1 MSSNYDLPDAESL
14 ARLASAPAPH
24 LDGRQTLDSYREAL
38 RSARDSLASRFRDG
52 VPASELVHQSA
63 AFLDALLSKAWSA
76 HDLPVDKGLALVAV
90 GGYGRGE
97 LHPGSDVDLLIL
109 VDKGSD
115 HAAAIQAFITFLWD
129 IGLEVGQSVRSIK
142 DCVRE
147 SKKDITVATNL
158 MEARLIAGD
167 AALFERMRQATGA
180 GKLWPSRKFFEAKW
194 TEQRTR
200 HHKFHDTAY
209 NLEPNV
215 KEGPGGLRDI
225 QMIGWVAKRHFGA
238 DTLHELVTHEFL
250 TESEYES
257 LTAGQ
262 SFLWQ
267 VRFALHLL
275 AQRREDRLLFDY
287 QRTLAEQFGYSDDDA
302 NLAVEK
308 FMKRYY
314 RTIMD
319 LSRLNE
325 MLLELF
331 QEAILHAD
339 APRTVKPINR
349 RFQAVNGFVEV
360 TNDNVFKRYPFA
372 LLEVFLIVQQHDELK
387 GVRASTI
394 RLIRAHRQLID
405 EKFRADLRARSLFME
420 ILKQPNRITRE
431 LRRMHRYGVLEEY
444 LPVFGAIVGQ
454 MQYDLFHTYT
464 VDEHS
469 LFVLQNIRAFAS
481 PQRPEGMPR
490 CPEIFARLPK
500 PHLLYIAGLFHDIAK
515 GRGGDHSELG
525 MQLAMD
531 FCLDHGLGQYDA
543 RLVAWLV
550 RHHLTMSLTAQR
562 RDITD
567 PDVIKDFAQT
577 VGDQNHLDYLLLLT
591 VADVRGT
598 NPALWNDWKAT
609 LLGDLYDATSRALR
623 RGLENPIDR
632 ADLIAETQQEA
643 RRLLEDSNGI
653 SNLAADLWSS
663 LGDDYFLRSTADEV
677 AWHTRAIVEA
687 MVEADTDA
695 LPVALVRQ
703 GRGGTEVFVYAAD
716 QEFLF
721 AASTSVLGRLGLNIV
736 DSRIIT
742 ADNGMTLNSYV
753 VFELDGTPVSGAA
766 REREIRQALHA
777 ALADPGSVRRDNRRL
792 AKRQLRHFETPT
804 QVSFSDDSGSSRTIM
819 EVIAGDRPGLLSVIG
834 WTLAD
839 CEVRL
844 QNAKIATFGERA
856 EDVFFLTDSGNRPLA
871 PESFDAIRE
880 RVSAALDGLS
890 GPQPPVTGGKKATSS
905 PSSTG

>member
-1 MSSNYDLPDAESL
+1 VATQLPDAPP
-14 ARLASAPAPH
+14 LAS
-24 LDGRQTLDSYREAL
+24 LDALAVPGFEPRRTVEAYRAAL
-38 RSARDSLASRFRDG
+38 ESARAGLAERFRDG
-52 VPASELVHQSA
+52 VAASELVRQSA
-63 AFLDALLSKAWSA
+63 AFLDALLAKAWTA
-76 HDLPVDKGLALVAV
+76 HELPTEKGLALIAV

-97 LHPGSDVDLLIL
+97 LHPGSDIDLLIL
-109 VDKGSD
+109 VEKPRKSR
-115 HAAAIQAFITFLWD
+115 AQIQAFVTFLWD
-129 IGLEVGQSVRSIK
+129 IGLEVGQSVRSVK

-147 SKKDITVATNL
+147 SKNDITVATNL
-158 MEARLIAGD
+158 MEARRIVGD
-167 AALFERMRQATGA
+167 ARLFERMREATSA
-180 GKLWPSRKFFEAKW
+180 DKLWPSRKFFEAKW
-194 TEQRTR
+194 AEQRAR

-225 QMIGWVAKRHFGA
+225 QMVGWVAKRHFGA
-238 DTLHELVTHEFL
+238 DTLHQLVTHEFL
-250 TESEYES
+250 TEAEYAS
-257 LTAGQ
+257 LSDGQ
-262 SFLWQ
+262 EFLWQ
-267 VRFALHLL
+267 VRFALHVITG
-275 AQRREDRLLFDY
+275 RHEDRLLFDY

-314 RTIMD
+314 RTIME

-339 APRTVKPINR
+339 ARRSVTPINR
-349 RFQAVNGFVEV
+349 RFQAVNGFIEV
-360 TNDNVFKRYPFA
+360 TDENVFKRYPFA

-394 RLIRAHRQLID
+394 RLIRNHRHLID
-405 EKFRADLRARSLFME
+405 DGFRADIRARSLFME

-444 LPVFGAIVGQ
+444 LPEFGAIVGQ

-469 LFVLQNIRAFAS
+469 LFVVQNIRAFAS
-481 PQRPEGMPR
+481 PERRQAMAR
-490 CPEIFARLPK
+490 CPELFARLPK

-525 MQLAMD
+525 MTLAMD
-531 FCLDHGLGQYDA
+531 FCTDHGLGQYDT

-567 PDVIKDFAQT
+567 PDVIKDFAET
-577 VGDQNHLDYLLLLT
+577 IGDQNHLDYLLLLT

-609 LLGDLYDATSRALR
+609 LLGDLYESTTLALR

-632 ADLIAETQQEA
+632 AELIAETQQEA
-643 RRLLEDSNGI
+643 RRLLDDANG
-653 SNLAADLWSS
+653 SSDRVAELWAS
-663 LGDDYFLRSTADEV
+663 LGDDYFLRSTADEI
-677 AWHTRAIVEA
+677 AWHTRAIV
-687 MVEADTDA
+687 DA
-695 LPVALVRQ
+695 TRDAGAETLPLTLVRQ

-742 ADNGMTLNSYV
+742 ADNGMTLDTYV
-753 VFELDGTPVSGAA
+753 VFELDGKPVSGAA
-766 REREIRQALHA
+766 REREIREALRKE
-777 ALADPGSVRRDNRRL
+777 LADPGAARRENRRL
-792 AKRQLRHFETPT
+792 AKRQLRHFQTPT
-804 QVSFSDDSGSSRTIM
+804 QVRFSDDPRNGRTVM
-819 EVIAGDRPGLLSVIG
+819 EVITGDRPGLLSVIG
-834 WTLAD
+834 WALAD
-839 CEVRL
+839 CRVRL

-856 EDVFFLTDSGNRPLA
+856 EDVFFVTDSVNRPLA
-871 PESFDAIRE
+871 PESFDRVREQVAAAIDM
-880 RVSAALDGLS
+880 AN
-890 GPQPPVTGGKKATSS
+890 GG
-905 PSSTG
+905 

>member
-1 MSSNYDLPDAESL
+1 VNSGLDLSDTEPLTNLES
-14 ARLASAPAPH
+14 AVAPG
-24 LDGRQTLDSYREAL
+24 LDERQAVEAYREAL
-38 RSARDSLASRFRDG
+38 ASARRSLAGRFRNH
-52 VPASELVHQSA
+52 VAASDLVRQSA
-63 AFLDALLSKAWSA
+63 AFIDALLAKAWSA
-76 HDLPVDKGLALVAV
+76 HDLPVDEGLALVAV

-109 VDKGSD
+109 VEQGRDLRSR
-115 HAAAIQAFITFLWD
+115 IQAFITFLWD
-129 IGLEVGQSVRSIK
+129 IGLEVGQSVRSVK
-142 DCVRE
+142 ECVRE

-158 MEARLIAGD
+158 MEARLIVGSAG
-167 AALFERMRQATGA
+167 LFERMRKATSA
-180 GKLWPSRKFFEAKW
+180 DKLWPSRKFFEAKW

-200 HHKFHDTAY
+200 HYKFHDTAY

-250 TESEYES
+250 TESEYQS
-257 LTAGQ
+257 LTEGQ
-262 SFLWQ
+262 GFLWQ
-267 VRFALHLL
+267 VRFALHILTG
-275 AQRREDRLLFDY
+275 RREDRLLFDY
-287 QRTLAEQFGYSDDDA
+287 QRTLAAEFGYSDDDA

-339 APRTVKPINR
+339 APRSITPINR
-349 RFQAVNGFVEV
+349 RFQAVNGFIEV
-360 TNDNVFKRYPFA
+360 TDDNVFKRYPFA
-372 LLEVFLIVQQHDELK
+372 LLEVFLIVQQHDNLK

-394 RLIRAHRQLID
+394 RLIRDHRHLID
-405 EKFRADLRARSLFME
+405 EKFRADIRARSLFME

-444 LPVFGAIVGQ
+444 LPVFGAVVGQ

-469 LFVLQNIRAFAS
+469 LFVVQNIRAFAS
-481 PQRPEGMPR
+481 PERPQAMPR
-490 CPEIFARLPK
+490 CAEIFAHLPK

-515 GRGGDHSELG
+515 GRGSDHSELG
-525 MQLAMD
+525 MTLAMD
-531 FCLDHGLGQYDA
+531 FCIDHGLGQYDA

-550 RHHLTMSLTAQR
+550 RHHLSMSLTTQR

-567 PDVIKDFAQT
+567 PEVIKDFART

-609 LLGDLYDATSRALR
+609 LLGDLYESTTIALR

-632 ADLIAETQQEA
+632 AELIAATQQEA

-653 SNLAADLWSS
+653 SDLAAGLWAS
-663 LGDDYFLRSTADEV
+663 LGDDYCLRSTADEI
-677 AWHTRAIVEA
+677 AWHTR
-687 MVEADTDA
+687 
-695 LPVALVRQ
+695 
-703 GRGGTEVFVYAAD
+703 
-716 QEFLF
+716 
-721 AASTSVLGRLGLNIV
+721 
-736 DSRIIT
+736 
-742 ADNGMTLNSYV
+742 SY
-753 VFELDGTPVSGAA
+753 TPRTRSSCSPPRRRCSGAWA
-766 REREIRQALHA
+766 SISSIRA
-777 ALADPGSVRRDNRRL
+777 
-792 AKRQLRHFETPT
+792 
-804 QVSFSDDSGSSRTIM
+804 
-819 EVIAGDRPGLLSVIG
+819 
-834 WTLAD
+834 
-839 CEVRL
+839 
-844 QNAKIATFGERA
+844 
-856 EDVFFLTDSGNRPLA
+856 
-871 PESFDAIRE
+871 
-880 RVSAALDGLS
+880 
-890 GPQPPVTGGKKATSS
+890 SS
-905 PSSTG
+905 PPTTA

>member
-1 MSSNYDLPDAESL
+1 MSTETELLDAGP
-14 ARLASAPAPH
+14 LASLESASG
-24 LDGRQTLDSYREAL
+24 LDRQQALDAYREAL
-38 RSARDSLASRFRDG
+38 VGSRRTVTAHFRDG
-52 VPASELVHQSA
+52 VPASELVRRSA
-63 AFLDALLSKAWSA
+63 EIVDTLLAKAWCA
-76 HDLPVDKGLALVAV
+76 HELPVEEGIALIAV

-97 LHPGSDVDLLIL
+97 LHPCSDVDLLIL
-109 VDKGSD
+109 VGKRRDLGPR
-115 HAAAIQAFITFLWD
+115 IQAFITFLWD
-129 IGLEVGQSVRSIK
+129 IGLEIGQSVRSVK
-142 DCVRE
+142 ECVRE
-147 SKKDITVATNL
+147 SKRDITVATNL
-158 MEARLIAGD
+158 MEARLIVGD
-167 AALFERMRQATGA
+167 ASLFERMRRATSA
-180 GKLWPSRKFFEAKW
+180 DKLWSSREFFEAKLA
-194 TEQRTR
+194 EQRAR

-225 QMIGWVAKRHFGA
+225 QMVGWVAKRHFGA
-238 DTLHELVTHEFL
+238 ETLHELVTHGFL
-250 TESEYES
+250 TESEHAS
-257 LTAGQ
+257 LTHGQ

-267 VRFALHLL
+267 VRFALHILTG
-275 AQRREDRLLFDY
+275 RREDRLLFDY
-287 QRTLAEQFGYSDDDA
+287 QRTLAEEFGYSDDDA

-314 RTIMD
+314 RTIME

-339 APRTVKPINR
+339 APRSVTPINR

-360 TNDNVFKRYPFA
+360 TDENVFKRYPFA
-372 LLEVFLIVQQHDELK
+372 LLEIFLVIQQHDELK

-394 RLIRAHRQLID
+394 RLIRNHRDLIND
-405 EKFRADLRARSLFME
+405 TFRADLRARSLFIE

-444 LPVFGAIVGQ
+444 LPVFGAVVGQ

-469 LFVLQNIRAFAS
+469 LFVVQNIRAFAS
-481 PQRPEGMPR
+481 PERPQAMPR
-490 CPEIFARLPK
+490 CAEIFARLPK

-525 MQLAMD
+525 MTLAMQ

-550 RHHLTMSLTAQR
+550 RHHLSMSLTAQR

-567 PDVIKDFAQT
+567 PDVIKDFAET

-609 LLGDLYDATSRALR
+609 LLGDLYESTSQALR

-632 ADLIAETQQEA
+632 AELVAETQQEA
-643 RRLLEDSNGI
+643 QRLLEASNGI
-653 SNLAADLWSS
+653 GDRALELWAN
-663 LGDDYFLRSTADEV
+663 LGDDYFLRYTADEI
-677 AWHTRAIVEA
+677 AWHTRAIVA
-687 MVEADTDA
+687 ARPDQ
-695 LPVALVRQ
+695 LPLVLLRQ
-703 GRGGTEVFVYAAD
+703 GRAGTEVFVYAAD

-736 DSRIIT
+736 DARIFT
-742 ADNGMTLNSYV
+742 ADNGMTLDSYV
-753 VFELDGTPVSGAA
+753 VFELDGEPVSGAD
-766 REREIRQALHA
+766 REQEIGEALRA
-777 ALADPGSVRRDNRRL
+777 ALDDPRSTRRDNRRL
-792 AKRQLRHFETPT
+792 AKRQLRHFQTPT
-804 QVSFSDDSGSSRTIM
+804 RVRFSDDSRNARTVM
-819 EVIAGDRPGLLSVIG
+819 EVIAGDRPGLLSTVG
-834 WTLAD
+834 WALAD
-839 CEVRL
+839 CRVRL

-856 EDVFFLTDSGNRPLA
+856 EDVFFVTDAGNRPLV
-871 PESFDAIRE
+871 PETFDDIRQRVAAAIDDT
-880 RVSAALDGLS
+880 VDAS
-890 GPQPPVTGGKKATSS
+890 
-905 PSSTG
+905 

>member
-1 MSSNYDLPDAESL
+1 MSSNYDLPDAEPL
-14 ARLASAPAPH
+14 ARLASPPAAR
-24 LDGRQTLDSYREAL
+24 LDGRQTLESYRQAL
-38 RSARDSLASRFRDG
+38 TSARDSLASRFRDG
-52 VPASELVHQSA
+52 VPASELVRQSA
-63 AFLDALLSKAWSA
+63 AFLDTLLSKAWSA
-76 HDLPVDKGLALVAV
+76 HDLPDDKGLALVAV

-115 HAAAIQAFITFLWD
+115 HAAAIQSFITFLWD
-129 IGLEVGQSVRSIK
+129 IGLEVGQSVRSVK

-158 MEARLIAGD
+158 MEARLIVGD

-180 GKLWPSRKFFEAKW
+180 DKLWPSRKFFEAKW
-194 TEQRTR
+194 AEQRAR
-200 HHKFHDTAY
+200 HYKFHDTAY

-267 VRFALHLL
+267 VRFALHVL

-339 APRTVKPINR
+339 ARRTVKSINR

-394 RLIRAHRQLID
+394 RLIRDHRQLID

-481 PQRPEGMPR
+481 PQRPPGH
-490 CPEIFARLPK
+490 ASLP
-500 PHLLYIAGLFHDIAK
+500 GN
-515 GRGGDHSELG
+515 
-525 MQLAMD
+525 
-531 FCLDHGLGQYDA
+531 FC
-543 RLVAWLV
+543 
-550 RHHLTMSLTAQR
+550 
-562 RDITD
+562 
-567 PDVIKDFAQT
+567 
-577 VGDQNHLDYLLLLT
+577 
-591 VADVRGT
+591 
-598 NPALWNDWKAT
+598 AL
-609 LLGDLYDATSRALR
+609 
-623 RGLENPIDR
+623 
-632 ADLIAETQQEA
+632 AETPSA
-643 RRLLEDSNGI
+643 LHRRPFS
-653 SNLAADLWSS
+653 
-663 LGDDYFLRSTADEV
+663 R
-677 AWHTRAIVEA
+677 HRQ
-687 MVEADTDA
+687 
-695 LPVALVRQ
+695 RQ
-703 GRGGTEVFVYAAD
+703 GRGSLGTGNAAGHG
-716 QEFLF
+716 FLSRSWPRSIRC
-721 AASTSVLGRLGLNIV
+721 AA
-736 DSRIIT
+736 
-742 ADNGMTLNSYV
+742 
-753 VFELDGTPVSGAA
+753 
-766 REREIRQALHA
+766 
-777 ALADPGSVRRDNRRL
+777 RRL
-792 AKRQLRHFETPT
+792 AGPPP
-804 QVSFSDDSGSSRTIM
+804 SDH
-819 EVIAGDRPGLLSVIG
+819 VPDRPAS
-834 WTLAD
+834 
-839 CEVRL
+839 RHY
-844 QNAKIATFGERA
+844 
-856 EDVFFLTDSGNRPLA
+856 RP
-871 PESFDAIRE
+871 
-880 RVSAALDGLS
+880 
-890 GPQPPVTGGKKATSS
+890 
-905 PSSTG
+905 

>member
-1 MSSNYDLPDAESL
+1 MTSPRGNSDTATSAKLDGAPEPGLDGLHGVASYRQALTSERQSL
-14 ARLASAPAPH
+14 AEGFRAGVAAS
-24 LDGRQTLDSYREAL
+24 
-38 RSARDSLASRFRDG
+38 
-52 VPASELVHQSA
+52 VLVRQSA
-63 AFLDALLSKAWSA
+63 EFIDTLLARAWRA
-76 HDLPVDKGLALVAV
+76 HDLPTDKSLALIAV

-109 VDKGSD
+109 MDKERGHSGQ
-115 HAAAIQAFITFLWD
+115 IQAFITFLWD
-129 IGLEVGQSVRSIK
+129 IGLEVGQSVRSVS

-147 SKKDITVATNL
+147 SKKDITVTTNL
-158 MEARLIAGD
+158 MEARLIVGD
-167 AALFERMRQATGA
+167 PALFERMRQATSA
-180 GKLWPSRKFFEAKW
+180 KKCWPSRKFFEAKW
-194 TEQRTR
+194 AEQRAR

-238 DTLHELVTHEFL
+238 DTLHDLVTHEFL

-257 LTAGQ
+257 LTQGQ
-262 SFLWQ
+262 GFLWQ
-267 VRFALHLL
+267 VRFALHTL
-275 AQRREDRLLFDY
+275 AGRREDRLAFDY
-287 QRTLAEQFGYSDDDA
+287 QRTLAEQFGYGDDDA
-302 NLAVEK
+302 SLAVEK

-314 RTIMD
+314 RTIME

-331 QEAILHAD
+331 QEAILHAR
-339 APRTVKPINR
+339 APRVITPINR
-349 RFQAVNGFVEV
+349 RFHSVNGFIEA
-360 TNDNVFKRYPFA
+360 TSDNVFKRNPFA

-394 RLIRAHRQLID
+394 RLIRDHRHLID

-431 LRRMHRYGVLEEY
+431 LRRMHRYGVLEKY
-444 LPVFGAIVGQ
+444 LPVFGAVVGQ

-469 LFVLQNIRAFAS
+469 LMVVQNIRAFAS
-481 PQRPEGMPR
+481 PQRPQGMPR
-490 CPEIFARLPK
+490 CLGIFARLPK

-515 GRGGDHSELG
+515 GRGGDHSQLG
-525 MQLAMD
+525 MRVAMD
-531 FCLDHGLGQYDA
+531 FCIDHGLGQYDA

-567 PDVIKDFAQT
+567 PEIIKEFAQT

-609 LLGDLYDATSRALR
+609 LLGDLYESTSRALR

-632 ADLIAETQQEA
+632 AELIAETQHEA
-643 RRLLEDSNGI
+643 RRLLDDANGI
-653 SNLAADLWSS
+653 SDAAADLWAS
-663 LGDDYFLRSTADEV
+663 LGDDYFLRSTADEI
-677 AWHTRAIVEA
+677 AWHTRAIVE
-687 MVEADTDA
+687 TDNNA
-695 LPVALVRQ
+695 LPLALVRQ

-742 ADNGMTLNSYV
+742 ADNGMTLDSYV
-753 VFELDGTPVSGAA
+753 VFELDGKPVSGVA
-766 REREIRQALHA
+766 RRREIIA
-777 ALADPGSVRRDNRRL
+777 ALRAALVQPREARRGDRRL
-792 AKRQLRHFETPT
+792 AKRQLRHFQTPT
-804 QVSFSDDSGSSRTIM
+804 QVSFSDDSGNARTVM
-819 EVIAGDRPGLLSVIG
+819 EVIAADRPGLLSVIG
-834 WTLAD
+834 WALAD
-839 CEVRL
+839 CRVRL

-856 EDVFFLTDSGNRPLA
+856 EDVFFLTDASNRPLA
-871 PESFDAIRE
+871 TESFDGVAE
-880 RVSAALDGLS
+880 RVTTAIDAAN
-890 GPQPPVTGGKKATSS
+890 GPQPPVTGGKNAISS
-905 PSSTG
+905 PSTTG

>member
-1 MSSNYDLPDAESL
+1 VAAGSGS
-14 ARLASAPAPH
+14 
-24 LDGRQTLDSYREAL
+24 RQTVEAYRAALEA
-38 RSARDSLASRFRDG
+38 ARAGLAERFRDG
-52 VPASELVHQSA
+52 AAASELVRQSA
-63 AFLDALLSKAWSA
+63 AFIDALLVKAWDA
-76 HDLPVDKGLALVAV
+76 LELAPGKGLALVAV

-97 LHPGSDVDLLIL
+97 LHPGSDIDLLIL
-109 VDKGSD
+109 VEKPR
-115 HAAAIQAFITFLWD
+115 AARAKIQAFVAFLWD
-129 IGLEVGQSVRSIK
+129 IGLEVGQSVRSVK
-142 DCVRE
+142 ECVRE
-147 SKKDITVATNL
+147 SKNDITVATNL
-158 MEARLIAGD
+158 LEARHIVGD
-167 AALFERMRQATGA
+167 AGLFEKMREATSGN
-180 GKLWPSRKFFEAKW
+180 KLWPSREFFEAKW
-194 TEQRTR
+194 AEQRAR

-225 QMIGWVAKRHFGA
+225 QMIGWVAKHHFGA

-250 TESEYES
+250 TEEEYES
-257 LTAGQ
+257 LSEGQ
-262 SFLWQ
+262 EFLWR
-267 VRFALHLL
+267 VRFALHVTTG
-275 AQRREDRLLFDY
+275 RHEDRLLFDY
-287 QRTLAEQFGYSDDDA
+287 QRMLAEQFGYSDDDTS
-302 NLAVEK
+302 LAVEK

-314 RTIMD
+314 RTIME

-339 APRTVKPINR
+339 ERRSVTPINR
-349 RFQAVNGFVEV
+349 RFQAVNGFIEV
-360 TNDNVFKRYPFA
+360 TDENVFKRYPFA
-372 LLEVFLIVQQHDELK
+372 LLEVFLIVQQRDELK

-394 RLIRAHRQLID
+394 RLIRNHRHLID
-405 EKFRADLRARSLFME
+405 DEFRADIRARSLFME

-469 LFVLQNIRAFAS
+469 LFVVQNIRAFAS
-481 PQRPEGMPR
+481 PERDQAMPR

-525 MQLAMD
+525 MTLAME
-531 FCLDHGLGQYDA
+531 FCGDHGLGQYDA

-567 PDVIKDFAQT
+567 PDVIKDFAET

-609 LLGDLYDATSRALR
+609 LLGDLYESTTFALR

-632 ADLIAETQQEA
+632 AELIAETQQEA
-643 RRLLEDSNGI
+643 RRLLDDGNG
-653 SNLAADLWSS
+653 SSDRAAELWAS
-663 LGDDYFLRSTADEV
+663 LGDDYFLRSTADEI

-687 MVEADTDA
+687 NPVADADP
-695 LPVALVRQ
+695 LPLALVRQ

-742 ADNGMTLNSYV
+742 ADNGMTLDTYV
-753 VFELDGTPVSGAA
+753 VFELDGKPVSGDA
-766 REREIRQALHA
+766 REREICDALRG
-777 ALADPGSVRRDNRRL
+777 ALVEPSTARRENQRL
-792 AKRQLRHFETPT
+792 AKRQLRHFQTPT
-804 QVSFSDDSGSSRTIM
+804 QVRFSDDPRNGRTVM
-819 EVIAGDRPGLLSVIG
+819 EVIAGDRPGLLSAIG
-834 WTLAD
+834 WALAD
-839 CEVRL
+839 ARVRL

-856 EDVFFLTDSGNRPLA
+856 EDVFFLTDAGNRPLA
-871 PESFDAIRE
+871 PESFDRIRE
-880 RVSAALDGLS
+880 RVTAAID
-890 GPQPPVTGGKKATSS
+890 TANGG
-905 PSSTG
+905 

>member
-1 MSSNYDLPDAESL
+1 MNATFIDRLL
-14 ARLASAPAPH
+14 A
-24 LDGRQTLDSYREAL
+24 
-38 RSARDSLASRFRDG
+38 
-52 VPASELVHQSA
+52 
-63 AFLDALLSKAWSA
+63 KAWIA
-76 HDLPVDKGLALVAV
+76 HELPRDKGLALVAV
-90 GGYGRGE
+90 GGFGRGE

-109 VDKGSD
+109 VNKVRD
-115 HAAAIQAFITFLWD
+115 HAAQIQSFITFLWD
-129 IGLEVGQSVRSIK
+129 IGLEVGQSVRTVK

-158 MEARLIAGD
+158 MEAHLIVGD
-167 AALFERMRQATGA
+167 AALFERMRQATSA
-180 GKLWPSRKFFEAKW
+180 EKIWPSRKFFEAKW
-194 TEQRTR
+194 SEQRSR
-200 HHKFHDTAY
+200 HYKFHDTAY

-225 QMIGWVAKRHFGA
+225 QMVGWVAKRHFGA
-238 DTLHELVTHEFL
+238 ETLHELVTHEFL

-257 LTAGQ
+257 LTQGQ

-267 VRFALHLL
+267 VRFALHILTG
-275 AQRREDRLLFDY
+275 RREDRLLFDY
-287 QRTLAEQFGYSDDDA
+287 QRTLAAQFGYSDDDA

-339 APRTVKPINR
+339 APRSITPISR
-349 RFQAVNGFVEV
+349 RFQAVNGFIEV
-360 TNDNVFKRYPFA
+360 TNANVFKRYPFA
-372 LLEVFLIVQQHDELK
+372 LLEIFLVVQQHEELK

-405 EKFRADLRARSLFME
+405 EKFRHDIRSRSLFME
-420 ILKQPNRITRE
+420 ILKQPNRVTRE

-444 LPVFGAIVGQ
+444 LPVFGAVVGQ

-481 PQRPEGMPR
+481 PEREQAMPR
-490 CPEIFARLPK
+490 CAELFARLPK

-525 MQLAMD
+525 MTIAME
-531 FCLDHGLGQYDA
+531 FCIDHGLGQYDA

-550 RHHLTMSLTAQR
+550 RHHLTMSLTSQR

-567 PDVIKDFAQT
+567 PDVIKEFAQT

-609 LLGDLYDATSRALR
+609 LLGDLYESTARALR

-632 ADLIAETQQEA
+632 AELIAETQLEA
-643 RRLLEDSNGI
+643 RRLLQDSNGI
-653 SNLAADLWSS
+653 SEQAATLWAS
-663 LGDDYFLRSTADEV
+663 LGDDYFLRSTADEI
-677 AWHTRAIVEA
+677 AWHTRAIVQ
-687 MVEADTDA
+687 ADADE
-695 LPVALVRQ
+695 LPLALVRQ
-703 GRGGTEVFVYAAD
+703 GRGGTEVFVYAPD
-716 QEFLF
+716 REFLF

-736 DSRIIT
+736 DSRILT
-742 ADNGMTLNSYV
+742 ADNGMTLDSYV
-753 VFELDGTPVSGAA
+753 VFELDGEPVSGAA
-766 REREIRQALHA
+766 REREISA
-777 ALADPGSVRRDNRRL
+777 ALRAALSDPGATRRDNRRL
-792 AKRQLRHFETPT
+792 PKRQLRHFQTPT
-804 QVSFSDDSGSSRTIM
+804 QVSFSHDPGNDRTVM

-834 WTLAD
+834 WALAD
-839 CEVRL
+839 CKVRL

-856 EDVFFLTDSGNRPLA
+856 EDVFFVTDAGNRPLA
-871 PESFDAIRE
+871 PESFDAVRDKVI
-880 RVSAALDGLS
+880 AAIDAAGDGPD
-890 GPQPPVTGGKKATSS
+890 GGRTQPPVTGGKKATSS

>member
-1 MSSNYDLPDAESL
+1 MSSRYDSPDAELL
-14 ARLASAPAPH
+14 ADLTAAAAPD
-24 LDGRQTLDSYREAL
+24 LDKHQTVEAYREAL
-38 RSARDSLASRFRDG
+38 TCARRSLARRFRER
-52 VPASELVHQSA
+52 VPASALVRTSA
-63 AFLDALLSKAWSA
+63 AFIDTLLTKAWSA

-97 LHPGSDVDLLIL
+97 LHPASDVDLLVL
-109 VDKGSD
+109 AGKGPD
-115 HAAAIQAFITFLWD
+115 YRTQIQAFIAFLWD
-129 IGLEVGQSVRSIK
+129 IGLEVGQSVRSVK

-158 MEARLIAGD
+158 MEAHLIVGD
-167 AALFERMRQATGA
+167 AELFEQMRRATSA
-180 GKLWPSRKFFEAKW
+180 DKLWPSRKFFEAKW
-194 TEQRTR
+194 TEQRAR
-200 HHKFHDTAY
+200 HFKFHDTAY

-215 KEGPGGLRDI
+215 KEGPGGMRDI

-238 DTLHELVTHEFL
+238 DTLHELVTHGFL
-250 TESEYES
+250 TEPEHQS
-257 LTAGQ
+257 LTEGQ

-267 VRFALHLL
+267 VRFALHILTG
-275 AQRREDRLLFDY
+275 RREDRLLFDY
-287 QRTLAEQFGYSDDDA
+287 QRTLATDFGYSDDDTS
-302 NLAVEK
+302 LAVEK

-314 RTIMD
+314 RTIME

-339 APRTVKPINR
+339 APRSVTPISR
-349 RFQAVNGFVEV
+349 RFQAVNGFIEV
-360 TNDNVFKRYPFA
+360 TDDNVFKRYPFA

-394 RLIRAHRQLID
+394 RLIRDHRHLID
-405 EKFRADLRARSLFME
+405 GKFRADIRARSLFME

-444 LPVFGAIVGQ
+444 LPVFGAVVGQ

-469 LFVLQNIRAFAS
+469 LFVVQNIRAFAS
-481 PQRPEGMPR
+481 PERPQAMPR
-490 CPEIFARLPK
+490 CADIFAQLPK

-525 MQLAMD
+525 MRLAMD
-531 FCLDHGLGQYDA
+531 FCVDHGLGQYDA

-550 RHHLTMSLTAQR
+550 RHHLTMSLTSQR

-567 PDVIKDFAQT
+567 PDVIKDFART
-577 VGDQNHLDYLLLLT
+577 VRDQNHLDYLLLLT
-591 VADVRGT
+591 VADIRGT

-609 LLGDLYDATSRALR
+609 LLGDLYESTSRALR
-623 RGLENPIDR
+623 RGLENPVDR
-632 ADLIAETQQEA
+632 AELIAETQREA
-643 RRLLEDSNGI
+643 RRLLKDSNGL
-653 SNLAADLWSS
+653 SDRAAELWAS
-663 LGDDYFLRSTADEV
+663 LGDDYFLRSTAAEV

-687 MVEADTDA
+687 DADA
-695 LPVALVRQ
+695 LPLALVRQ

-716 QEFLF
+716 REFLF

-742 ADNGMTLNSYV
+742 ADNGMTLDSYV
-753 VFELDGTPVSGAA
+753 VFELNGEPVSGAA
-766 REREIRQALHA
+766 RGREISAALRA
-777 ALADPGSVRRDNRRL
+777 ALADPSGARRDNRRL
-792 AKRQLRHFETPT
+792 TKRQLRHFRTPT
-804 QVSFSDDSGSSRTIM
+804 QVSFSDDAGNARTVM
-819 EVIAGDRPGLLSVIG
+819 EVIAGDRPQLLSAIG
-834 WTLAD
+834 WALAD
-839 CEVRL
+839 CKVRL

-856 EDVFFLTDSGNRPLA
+856 EDVFFLTDASNRPLA
-871 PESFDAIRE
+871 EGSFDTIRE
-880 RVSAALDGLS
+880 RVTAAID
-890 GPQPPVTGGKKATSS
+890 AANEHD
-905 PSSTG
+905 

>member
-1 MSSNYDLPDAESL
+1 MLANLEAAAAPDLDE
-14 ARLASAPAPH
+14 
-24 LDGRQTLDSYREAL
+24 RQLVQAYREAL
-38 RSARDSLASRFRDG
+38 ASARSNLVARLRDG
-52 VPASELVHQSA
+52 VPASALVHQSA
-63 AFLDALLSKAWSA
+63 EFIDSVLARAWSA
-76 HDLPVDKGLALVAV
+76 HELCVDQGLALVAV

-97 LHPGSDVDLLIL
+97 LHPGSDIDVLIL
-109 VDKGSD
+109 IDKRRELRSR
-115 HAAAIQAFITFLWD
+115 IQAFIAFLWD
-129 IGLEVGQSVRSIK
+129 VGLEVGQSVRSVK

-147 SKKDITVATNL
+147 SRKDISVATNL
-158 MEARLIAGD
+158 MEARLIVGD
-167 AALFERMRQATGA
+167 AALFERMRRATSA
-180 GKLWPSRKFFEAKW
+180 DKLWSSREFFEAKW
-194 TEQRTR
+194 AEQRSR

-225 QMIGWVAKRHFGA
+225 QMVGWVAKRHFGA
-238 DTLHELVTHEFL
+238 ETLHELVTHEFL
-250 TESEYES
+250 TESEFAS
-257 LTAGQ
+257 LIQGQ
-262 SFLWQ
+262 EFLWR
-267 VRFALHLL
+267 VRFALHILTG
-275 AQRREDRLLFDY
+275 RREDRLLFDF
-287 QRTLAEQFGYSDDDA
+287 QRTLAEEFGYSDDDV

-314 RTIMD
+314 RTIME

-331 QEAILHAD
+331 QEAILHAH
-339 APRTVKPINR
+339 APRTVTPINR
-349 RFQAVNGFVEV
+349 RFQSVNGFVEV
-360 TNDNVFKRYPFA
+360 TNENVFKRYPFA
-372 LLEVFLIVQQHDELK
+372 LLEVFLIVQQRDELK

-394 RLIRAHRQLID
+394 RLIRDHRHLID
-405 EKFRADLRARSLFME
+405 DSFRADIRARSLFME

-444 LPVFGAIVGQ
+444 LPVFGAVVGQ

-469 LFVLQNIRAFAS
+469 LFVVQNIRAFAS
-481 PQRPEGMPR
+481 PERPQAMPR
-490 CPEIFARLPK
+490 CAEIFARLPK
-500 PHLLYIAGLFHDIAK
+500 PHLLYIAGLYHDIAK

-525 MQLAMD
+525 MTVAMN

-567 PDVIKDFAQT
+567 PDVIKDFAET

-609 LLGDLYDATSRALR
+609 LLGDLYESTTQALR

-632 ADLIAETQQEA
+632 AELIIETQREA
-643 RRLLEDSNGI
+643 RRLLDRPNGI
-653 SNLAADLWSS
+653 NDRAAELWSS
-663 LGDDYFLRSTADEV
+663 LGDDYFLRYTADEI
-677 AWHTRAIVEA
+677 AWHTRAIVSA
-687 MVEADTDA
+687 DVEQ
-695 LPVALVRQ
+695 LPLALVRQ

-742 ADNGMTLNSYV
+742 AANGMTLDSYV
-753 VFELDGTPVSGAA
+753 VFELNGKSVSGAA
-766 REREIRQALHA
+766 REREISEALRA
-777 ALADPGSVRRDNRRL
+777 ALTRPGSVRRDNRRL
-792 AKRQLRHFETPT
+792 TKRQLRHFVTPT
-804 QVSFSDDSGSSRTIM
+804 RVEFSDDPSNARTVM
-819 EVIAGDRPGLLSVIG
+819 EVIAADRPGLLSAIG
-834 WTLAD
+834 WALAD
-839 CEVRL
+839 SKVRL

-856 EDVFFLTDSGNRPLA
+856 EDVFFLTDAGNRPLA
-871 PESFDAIRE
+871 PQSFDAVRE
-880 RVSAALDGLS
+880 RVTAAIDAVNG
-890 GPQPPVTGGKKATSS
+890 AA
-905 PSSTG
+905 

>member
-1 MSSNYDLPDAESL
+1 
-14 ARLASAPAPH
+14 
-24 LDGRQTLDSYREAL
+24 
-38 RSARDSLASRFRDG
+38 
-52 VPASELVHQSA
+52 
-63 AFLDALLSKAWSA
+63 
-76 HDLPVDKGLALVAV
+76 
-90 GGYGRGE
+90 
-97 LHPGSDVDLLIL
+97 
-109 VDKGSD
+109 
-115 HAAAIQAFITFLWD
+115 
-129 IGLEVGQSVRSIK
+129 
-142 DCVRE
+142 VRE
-147 SKKDITVATNL
+147 SKNDITVATNL
-158 MEARLIAGD
+158 MEARRIVGD
-167 AALFERMRQATGA
+167 TKLFERMREATSGS
-180 GKLWPSRKFFEAKW
+180 KLWPSRKFFEAKW
-194 TEQRTR
+194 AEQRAR

-250 TESEYES
+250 TEAEYASLSE
-257 LTAGQ
+257 GQ
-262 SFLWQ
+262 EFLWQ
-267 VRFALHLL
+267 VRFALHVTTG
-275 AQRREDRLLFDY
+275 RHEDRLLFDY
-287 QRTLAEQFGYSDDDA
+287 QRTLAEEFGYSDDDA

-314 RTIMD
+314 RTIME

-339 APRTVKPINR
+339 ARRSVTPINR
-349 RFQAVNGFVEV
+349 RFQAVNGFIEV
-360 TNDNVFKRYPFA
+360 TDENVFKRYPFA

-394 RLIRAHRQLID
+394 RLIRDHRHLID
-405 EKFRADLRARSLFME
+405 DEFRADIRARSLFME

-469 LFVLQNIRAFAS
+469 LFVVQNIRAFAS
-481 PQRPEGMPR
+481 PERRQAMPR
-490 CPEIFARLPK
+490 CPELFARLPK

-525 MQLAMD
+525 MTLAMD
-531 FCLDHGLGQYDA
+531 FCTAHGLGQYDT

-562 RDITD
+562 KDITD
-567 PDVIKDFAQT
+567 PDVITDFAET

-609 LLGDLYDATSRALR
+609 LLGDLYESTTLALR

-632 ADLIAETQQEA
+632 AELIAETQQEA
-643 RRLLEDSNGI
+643 RRLLDESNG
-653 SNLAADLWSS
+653 SSDRADELWAS
-663 LGDDYFLRSTADEV
+663 LGDDYFLRSTADEI
-677 AWHTRAIVEA
+677 AWHTHAIVEA
-687 MVEADTDA
+687 TLDSSADA
-695 LPVALVRQ
+695 LPLALVRQ

-742 ADNGMTLNSYV
+742 ADNGMTLDSYV
-753 VFELDGTPVSGAA
+753 VFELDGKPVSGVA
-766 REREIRQALHA
+766 REREIRETLRKALVNPSA
-777 ALADPGSVRRDNRRL
+777 ARRENQRL
-792 AKRQLRHFETPT
+792 AKRQLRHFQTPT
-804 QVSFSDDSGSSRTIM
+804 QVRFSDDPRNGRTVM
-819 EVIAGDRPGLLSVIG
+819 EVIAGDRPGLLSAIG
-834 WTLAD
+834 WALAD
-839 CEVRL
+839 ARVRL

-871 PESFDAIRE
+871 AESFDGIRDRVAAAIDTANG
-880 RVSAALDGLS
+880 V
-890 GPQPPVTGGKKATSS
+890 K
-905 PSSTG
+905 

>member
-1 MSSNYDLPDAESL
+1 LDLPDAEPLTNLESAL
-14 ARLASAPAPH
+14 APD
-24 LDGRQTLDSYREAL
+24 LDERQVVEAYREAL
-38 RSARDSLASRFRDG
+38 ASARRSLADRFRDR
-52 VPASELVHQSA
+52 VPASDLVRQSA
-63 AFLDALLSKAWSA
+63 DFIDALLAKAWSA
-76 HDLPVDKGLALVAV
+76 HDLPVDQALALVAV

-109 VDKGSD
+109 VENGRDLR
-115 HAAAIQAFITFLWD
+115 ARIQAFITFLWD
-129 IGLEVGQSVRSIK
+129 IGLEVGQSVRSVK
-142 DCVRE
+142 ECVRE

-158 MEARLIAGD
+158 MEARLIVGSAE
-167 AALFERMRQATGA
+167 LFERMRKATSA
-180 GKLWPSRKFFEAKW
+180 DKLWPSRKFFEAKW
-194 TEQRTR
+194 TEQRAR
-200 HHKFHDTAY
+200 HYKFHDTAY

-250 TESEYES
+250 TESEYQS
-257 LTAGQ
+257 LTEGQ
-262 SFLWQ
+262 GFLWQ
-267 VRFALHLL
+267 VRFALHILTG
-275 AQRREDRLLFDY
+275 RREDRLLFDY
-287 QRTLAEQFGYSDDDA
+287 QRTLAAEFGYSDDDA

-339 APRTVKPINR
+339 APRSIMPINR
-349 RFQAVNGFVEV
+349 RFQALNGFIEV
-360 TNDNVFKRYPFA
+360 TDDNVFKRYPFA

-394 RLIRAHRQLID
+394 RLIRDHRHLID
-405 EKFRADLRARSLFME
+405 EKFRADIRARSLFME

-444 LPVFGAIVGQ
+444 LPVFGAVVGR

-469 LFVLQNIRAFAS
+469 LFVVQNIRAFAS
-481 PQRPEGMPR
+481 PERPQAMPR
-490 CPEIFARLPK
+490 CAEIFAHLPK

-525 MQLAMD
+525 MTLAMD
-531 FCLDHGLGQYDA
+531 FCIDHGLGQYDA

-550 RHHLTMSLTAQR
+550 RHHLSMSLTAQR

-567 PDVIKDFAQT
+567 PEVIKDFART

-598 NPALWNDWKAT
+598 NPALWNNWKAT
-609 LLGDLYDATSRALR
+609 LLGDLYESTTIALR
-623 RGLENPIDR
+623 RGLEHPIDR
-632 ADLIAETQQEA
+632 AELIAATQQEA
-643 RRLLEDSNGI
+643 RRLLEDSNSI
-653 SNLAADLWSS
+653 SDLAAGLWGS
-663 LGDDYFLRSTADEV
+663 LGDDYFLRSTADEI
-677 AWHTRAIVEA
+677 AWHTRAIVDA
-687 MVEADTDA
+687 HADA
-695 LPVALVRQ
+695 LPLALVRQ

-742 ADNGMTLNSYV
+742 ADNGMTLDSYV
-753 VFELDGTPVSGAA
+753 VFELDGEAVSGAA
-766 REREIRQALHA
+766 REREISEALRA
-777 ALADPGSVRRDNRRL
+777 ALADPGAARRHDRRL
-792 AKRQLRHFETPT
+792 AKRQLRHFQTPT
-804 QVSFSDDSGSSRTIM
+804 RVEFSDDPGNARTVM
-819 EVIAGDRPGLLSVIG
+819 EVIAGDRPGLLSAIG
-834 WTLAD
+834 WALAD
-839 CEVRL
+839 CKVRL

-856 EDVFFLTDSGNRPLA
+856 EDVFFVTDAGNRALA
-871 PESFDAIRE
+871 PENFDTIRKRVTAAID
-880 RVSAALDGLS
+880 AANG
-890 GPQPPVTGGKKATSS
+890 ACA
-905 PSSTG
+905 

>member
-1 MSSNYDLPDAESL
+1 MNATFIDRLL
-14 ARLASAPAPH
+14 A
-24 LDGRQTLDSYREAL
+24 
-38 RSARDSLASRFRDG
+38 
-52 VPASELVHQSA
+52 
-63 AFLDALLSKAWSA
+63 KAWIA
-76 HDLPVDKGLALVAV
+76 HELPRDKGLALVAV
-90 GGYGRGE
+90 GGFGRGE

-109 VDKGSD
+109 VNKVRD
-115 HAAAIQAFITFLWD
+115 HAAQIQSFITFLWD
-129 IGLEVGQSVRSIK
+129 IGLEVGQSVRTVK

-158 MEARLIAGD
+158 MEAHLIVGD
-167 AALFERMRQATGA
+167 AALFERMRQATSA
-180 GKLWPSRKFFEAKW
+180 EKIWPSRKFFEAKW
-194 TEQRTR
+194 SEQRSR
-200 HHKFHDTAY
+200 HYKFHDTAY

-225 QMIGWVAKRHFGA
+225 QMVGWVAKRHFGA
-238 DTLHELVTHEFL
+238 ETLHELVTHEFL

-257 LTAGQ
+257 LTQGQ

-267 VRFALHLL
+267 VRFALHILTG
-275 AQRREDRLLFDY
+275 RREDRLLFDY
-287 QRTLAEQFGYSDDDA
+287 QRTLAAQFGYSDDDA

-339 APRTVKPINR
+339 ASRSITPISR
-349 RFQAVNGFVEV
+349 RFQAVNGFIEV
-360 TNDNVFKRYPFA
+360 TNANVFKRYPFA
-372 LLEVFLIVQQHDELK
+372 LLEIFLVVQQHEELK

-405 EKFRADLRARSLFME
+405 EKFRHDIRSRSLFME
-420 ILKQPNRITRE
+420 ILKQPNRVTRE

-444 LPVFGAIVGQ
+444 LPVFGAVVGQ

-481 PQRPEGMPR
+481 PEREQAMPR
-490 CPEIFARLPK
+490 CAELFARLPK

-525 MQLAMD
+525 MTIAME
-531 FCLDHGLGQYDA
+531 FCIDHGLGQYDA

-550 RHHLTMSLTAQR
+550 RHHLTMSLTSQR

-567 PDVIKDFAQT
+567 PDVIKEFAQT

-609 LLGDLYDATSRALR
+609 LLGDLYESTARALR

-632 ADLIAETQQEA
+632 AELIAETQLEA
-643 RRLLEDSNGI
+643 RRLLQDSNGI
-653 SNLAADLWSS
+653 SEQAATLWAS
-663 LGDDYFLRSTADEV
+663 LGDDYFLRSTADEI
-677 AWHTRAIVEA
+677 AWHTRAIVQ
-687 MVEADTDA
+687 ADADE
-695 LPVALVRQ
+695 LPLALVRQ
-703 GRGGTEVFVYAAD
+703 GRGGTEVFVYAPD
-716 QEFLF
+716 REFLF

-736 DSRIIT
+736 DSRILT
-742 ADNGMTLNSYV
+742 ADNGMTLDSYV
-753 VFELDGTPVSGAA
+753 VFELDGEPVSGAA
-766 REREIRQALHA
+766 REREISA
-777 ALADPGSVRRDNRRL
+777 ALRAALSDPGATRRDNRRL
-792 AKRQLRHFETPT
+792 PKRQLRHFQTPT
-804 QVSFSDDSGSSRTIM
+804 QVSFSHDPGNDRTVM

-834 WTLAD
+834 WALAD
-839 CEVRL
+839 CKVRL

-856 EDVFFLTDSGNRPLA
+856 EDVFFVTDAGNRPLA
-871 PESFDAIRE
+871 PESFDAVRDKVI
-880 RVSAALDGLS
+880 AAIDAAGDGPD
-890 GPQPPVTGGKKATSS
+890 GGRTQPPVTGGKKATSS

>member
-1 MSSNYDLPDAESL
+1 VRPLFTVVSSRYDSPDAELL
-14 ARLASAPAPH
+14 ADLTAAAAPD
-24 LDGRQTLDSYREAL
+24 LDKHQTVEAYREAL
-38 RSARDSLASRFRDG
+38 TCARRSLARQFREG
-52 VPASELVHQSA
+52 VPASALVRTSA
-63 AFLDALLSKAWSA
+63 AFIDTLLTKAWSA

-97 LHPGSDVDLLIL
+97 LHPASDVDLLVL
-109 VDKGSD
+109 AGKGPD
-115 HAAAIQAFITFLWD
+115 FRARIQAFIAFLWD
-129 IGLEVGQSVRSIK
+129 IGLEVGQSVRSVK

-158 MEARLIAGD
+158 MEAHLIVGD
-167 AALFERMRQATGA
+167 AGLFEHMRRATSA
-180 GKLWPSRKFFEAKW
+180 DKLWPSRKFFEAKW
-194 TEQRTR
+194 TEQRAR
-200 HHKFHDTAY
+200 HYKFHDTAY

-215 KEGPGGLRDI
+215 KEGPGGMRDI

-238 DTLHELVTHEFL
+238 DTLHELVTHGFL
-250 TESEYES
+250 TEPEHQS
-257 LTAGQ
+257 LTEGQ

-267 VRFALHLL
+267 VRFALHILTG
-275 AQRREDRLLFDY
+275 RREDRLLFDY
-287 QRTLAEQFGYSDDDA
+287 QRTLAMDFGYSDDDTS
-302 NLAVEK
+302 LAVEK

-314 RTIMD
+314 RTIME

-331 QEAILHAD
+331 QEAILHAE
-339 APRTVKPINR
+339 APRSVAPISR
-349 RFQAVNGFVEV
+349 RFQAVNGFIEV
-360 TNDNVFKRYPFA
+360 TDDNVFKRYPFA
-372 LLEVFLIVQQHDELK
+372 LLEIFLIVQQHDELK

-394 RLIRAHRQLID
+394 RLIRDHRHLID
-405 EKFRADLRARSLFME
+405 GKFRADIRARSLFME

-444 LPVFGAIVGQ
+444 LPVFGAVVGQ

-469 LFVLQNIRAFAS
+469 LFVVQNIRAFAS
-481 PQRPEGMPR
+481 PERPQAMPR
-490 CPEIFARLPK
+490 CAEIFAQLPK

-525 MQLAMD
+525 MRLAMD
-531 FCLDHGLGQYDA
+531 FCTDHGLGQYDA

-567 PDVIKDFAQT
+567 PDVIKDFART

-591 VADVRGT
+591 VADIRGT

-609 LLGDLYDATSRALR
+609 LLGDLYESTSRALR
-623 RGLENPIDR
+623 RGLENPVDR
-632 ADLIAETQQEA
+632 AELIAETQREA
-643 RRLLEDSNGI
+643 RRLLKDSNG
-653 SNLAADLWSS
+653 LGDRAAELWAS
-663 LGDDYFLRSTADEV
+663 LGDDYFLRSTAAEV

-687 MVEADTDA
+687 DADA
-695 LPVALVRQ
+695 LPLALVRQ

-716 QEFLF
+716 REFLF

-742 ADNGMTLNSYV
+742 ADNGMTLDSYV
-753 VFELDGTPVSGAA
+753 VFELNGEPVSGAA
-766 REREIRQALHA
+766 RAREISEALRA
-777 ALADPGSVRRDNRRL
+777 ALADPSGARRDNRRL
-792 AKRQLRHFETPT
+792 TKRQLRHFQTPT
-804 QVSFSDDSGSSRTIM
+804 QVSFSDDAGNARTVM
-819 EVIAGDRPGLLSVIG
+819 EVIAGDRPQLLSAIG
-834 WTLAD
+834 WALAD
-839 CEVRL
+839 CKVRL

-856 EDVFFLTDSGNRPLA
+856 EDVFFLTDASNRPLA
-871 PESFDAIRE
+871 EESFDTIRE
-880 RVSAALDGLS
+880 RVAAAIDAVNGD
-890 GPQPPVTGGKKATSS
+890 
-905 PSSTG
+905 

>member
-1 MSSNYDLPDAESL
+1 MRLEAAPHTVGDQRQAVEAYRQALDSARRSL
-14 ARLASAPAPH
+14 AA
-24 LDGRQTLDSYREAL
+24 
-38 RSARDSLASRFRDG
+38 RFRAG
-52 VPASELVHQSA
+52 APASELVRESA
-63 AFLDALLSKAWSA
+63 RFVDQLLAKAWKA
-76 HDLPVDKGLALVAV
+76 HDLPTDKGLALIAV

-109 VDKGSD
+109 VAKRRT
-115 HAAAIQAFITFLWD
+115 HATEIQAFITFLWD
-129 IGLEVGQSVRSIK
+129 VGLEVGQSVRSVK
-142 DCVRE
+142 DCVHE
-147 SKKDITVATNL
+147 SQKDITVATNL
-158 MEARLIAGD
+158 MEARVITGD
-167 AALFERMRQATGA
+167 AELFERMRAATGPE
-180 GKLWPSRKFFEAKW
+180 KLWPSRRFFEAKW
-194 TEQRTR
+194 AEQRAR
-200 HHKFHDTAY
+200 HHKFHETAY

-238 DTLHELVTHEFL
+238 DTLHELVTHAFL
-250 TESEYES
+250 TESEFES
-257 LTAGQ
+257 LAQGQ
-262 SFLWQ
+262 EFLWR
-267 VRFALHLL
+267 VRFALHILTG
-275 AQRREDRLLFDY
+275 RCEDRLLFDY
-287 QRTLAEQFGYSDDDA
+287 QRTLAAEFGYSDDDA

-339 APRTVKPINR
+339 ARRVVTPINR
-349 RFQAVNGFVEV
+349 RFQSVNGFVEV
-360 TNDNVFKRYPFA
+360 TNENVFKRYPFA

-394 RLIRAHRQLID
+394 RLIRDHRHLID
-405 EKFRADLRARSLFME
+405 DAFRADLRARSLFIE

-444 LPVFGAIVGQ
+444 LPVFGAVVGQ

-469 LFVLQNIRAFAS
+469 LFVVQNIRAFAS
-481 PQRPEGMPR
+481 PERPQAMSR

-531 FCLDHGLGQYDA
+531 FCLDHELGQYDA

-550 RHHLTMSLTAQR
+550 RHHLSMSLTAQR
-562 RDITD
+562 KDISD

-591 VADVRGT
+591 VADIRGT

-609 LLGDLYDATSRALR
+609 LLGDLYESTTQALR
-623 RGLENPIDR
+623 RGLEHPIDR
-632 ADLIAETQQEA
+632 AELITETQRESRA
-643 RRLLEDSNGI
+643 LLDSSNGI
-653 SNLAADLWSS
+653 GDRAERLWAS
-663 LGDDYFLRSTADEV
+663 LGEDYFLRSTADEI
-677 AWHTRAIVEA
+677 AWHTRAIVT
-687 MVEADTDA
+687 TDPEN
-695 LPVALVRQ
+695 LPLVLVRQ
-703 GRGGTEVFVYAAD
+703 GRGGTEIFVYAAD
-716 QEFLF
+716 REFLF

-736 DSRIIT
+736 DARIIT
-742 ADNGMTLNSYV
+742 ADNGMTLDSYV
-753 VFELDGTPVSGAA
+753 VFELDGEPVSGDA
-766 REREIRQALHA
+766 REREIREALCA
-777 ALADPGSVRRDNRRL
+777 ALANPKEARRDNRRRP
-792 AKRQLRHFETPT
+792 KRQLRHFETPT
-804 QVSFSDDSGSSRTIM
+804 RVRFSDDSGNARTVM
-819 EVIAGDRPGLLSVIG
+819 EVIAGDRPELLSAIG
-834 WTLAD
+834 WALAD
-839 CEVRL
+839 CGVRL

-856 EDVFFLTDSGNRPLA
+856 EDVFFVTDAANRPLA
-871 PESFDAIRE
+871 PHTFDAIRA
-880 RVSAALDGLS
+880 RVSAAIDAANGRS
-890 GPQPPVTGGKKATSS
+890 
-905 PSSTG
+905 

>member
-1 MSSNYDLPDAESL
+1 MTNPSELSGAATPANPNAAPQPAWGNLHGLTSYRDA
-14 ARLASAPAPH
+14 LASA
-24 LDGRQTLDSYREAL
+24 RQ
-38 RSARDSLASRFRDG
+38 SLAEQYRGG
-52 VPASELVHQSA
+52 VAASALVRQSA
-63 AFLDALLSKAWSA
+63 EFIDTLLAKAWRA
-76 HDLPVDKGLALVAV
+76 HDLPADKNLALVAV

-109 VDKGSD
+109 VDKKRGHSGQ
-115 HAAAIQAFITFLWD
+115 IQAFITFLWD
-129 IGLEVGQSVRSIK
+129 IGLEVGQSVRSVK

-147 SKKDITVATNL
+147 SKKDITVTTNL
-158 MEARLIAGD
+158 MEARLIVGD
-167 AALFERMRQATGA
+167 LALFERMRQATSA
-180 GKLWPSRKFFEAKW
+180 EKFWPSRKFFEAKW
-194 TEQRTR
+194 AEQRAR

-238 DTLHELVTHEFL
+238 DTLHDLVTHEFL

-257 LTAGQ
+257 LTQGQ
-262 SFLWQ
+262 GFLWQ
-267 VRFALHLL
+267 VRFALHTL
-275 AQRREDRLLFDY
+275 AGRREDRLVFDY
-287 QRTLAEQFGYSDDDA
+287 QRALAEQFGYSDDDA

-314 RTIMD
+314 RTIME

-331 QEAILHAD
+331 QEAILHAHV
-339 APRTVKPINR
+339 RQVVTPINR
-349 RFQAVNGFVEV
+349 RFRSVNGFIEV
-360 TNDNVFKRYPFA
+360 TDDNVFKRNPFA

-394 RLIRAHRQLID
+394 RLIRDHRHLID

-444 LPVFGAIVGQ
+444 LPAFGAVVGQ

-469 LFVLQNIRAFAS
+469 LFVVQNIRAFAS
-481 PQRPEGMPR
+481 PQRPEAMPR

-525 MQLAMD
+525 MRFAMD
-531 FCLDHGLGQYDA
+531 FCTDHGLGQYDA

-567 PDVIKDFAQT
+567 PDIIKDFAQT

-609 LLGDLYDATSRALR
+609 LLGDLYESTGRALR

-632 ADLIAETQQEA
+632 AELIAETQHEA
-643 RRLLEDSNGI
+643 RRLLDDANGI
-653 SNLAADLWSS
+653 SDAAAGLWAS
-663 LGDDYFLRSTADEV
+663 LGDDYFLRSTADEI
-677 AWHTRAIVEA
+677 AWHTRAIVET
-687 MVEADTDA
+687 DSDA
-695 LPVALVRQ
+695 LPLALVRQ

-742 ADNGMTLNSYV
+742 ADNGMTLDSYV
-753 VFELDGTPVSGAA
+753 VFELDGTSVSGLA
-766 REREIRQALHA
+766 RQREISAALRA
-777 ALADPGSVRRDNRRL
+777 ALAQPRDARRHDRRL
-792 AKRQLRHFETPT
+792 AKRQLRHFQTPT
-804 QVSFSDDSGSSRTIM
+804 QVSFSDDSGNARTVM
-819 EVIAGDRPGLLSVIG
+819 EVIAADRPGLLSVIG
-834 WTLAD
+834 WALAD
-839 CEVRL
+839 CRVRL

-856 EDVFFLTDSGNRPLA
+856 EDVFFLTDASNRPLA
-871 PESFDAIRE
+871 PESFDAVAE
-880 RVSAALDGLS
+880 RVTAAIDAANG
-890 GPQPPVTGGKKATSS
+890 GQPPVTGGKNAISS

>member
-1 MSSNYDLPDAESL
+1 MNSGLGLSDAEPLTNLESVL
-14 ARLASAPAPH
+14 APD
-24 LDGRQTLDSYREAL
+24 LDERQAVEAYREAL
-38 RSARDSLASRFRDG
+38 ASARRSLAGRFRNR
-52 VPASELVHQSA
+52 VAASDLVRQSA
-63 AFLDALLSKAWSA
+63 AFIDALLAKAWSA
-76 HDLPVDKGLALVAV
+76 HDLPVDEGLALVAV

-109 VDKGSD
+109 VEQGHDLRSR
-115 HAAAIQAFITFLWD
+115 IQAFITFLWD
-129 IGLEVGQSVRSIK
+129 IGLEVGQSVRSAEE
-142 DCVRE
+142 CVRE

-158 MEARLIAGD
+158 MEARLIVGSAG
-167 AALFERMRQATGA
+167 LFERMRKATSA
-180 GKLWPSRKFFEAKW
+180 DKLWPSRKFFEAKW
-194 TEQRTR
+194 TEQRAR
-200 HHKFHDTAY
+200 HYKFHDTAY

-238 DTLHELVTHEFL
+238 DALHELVSHGFL
-250 TESEYES
+250 TESEYRS
-257 LTAGQ
+257 LMEGQ
-262 SFLWQ
+262 GFLWQ
-267 VRFALHLL
+267 VRFALHILTG
-275 AQRREDRLLFDY
+275 RREDRLLFDY
-287 QRTLAEQFGYSDDDA
+287 QRTLAAEFGYSDDDA

-339 APRTVKPINR
+339 APRSITPINR
-349 RFQAVNGFVEV
+349 RFQAVNGFIEV
-360 TNDNVFKRYPFA
+360 TDDNVFKRYPFA
-372 LLEVFLIVQQHDELK
+372 LLEVFLIVQQHDNLK

-394 RLIRAHRQLID
+394 RLIRDHRHLID
-405 EKFRADLRARSLFME
+405 EKFRADIRARSLFME

-444 LPVFGAIVGQ
+444 LPVFGAVVGR

-469 LFVLQNIRAFAS
+469 LFVVQNIRAFAS
-481 PQRPEGMPR
+481 PERPQAMPR
-490 CPEIFARLPK
+490 CAEIFAHLPK

-525 MQLAMD
+525 MTLAMD
-531 FCLDHGLGQYDA
+531 FCIDHGLGQYDA

-550 RHHLTMSLTAQR
+550 RHHLSMSLTAQR

-567 PDVIKDFAQT
+567 PEVIKDFART

-598 NPALWNDWKAT
+598 NPALWNNWKAT
-609 LLGDLYDATSRALR
+609 LLGDLYESTSIALR

-632 ADLIAETQQEA
+632 AELIAATQQEA

-653 SNLAADLWSS
+653 SDLAAGLWAS
-663 LGDDYFLRSTADEV
+663 LGDDYFLRSTADEI
-677 AWHTRAIVEA
+677 AWHTRAIVETQI
-687 MVEADTDA
+687 EARADA
-695 LPVALVRQ
+695 LPLALVRQ

-721 AASTSVLGRLGLNIV
+721 AATTSVLGRLGLNIV

-742 ADNGMTLNSYV
+742 ADNGMTLDSYV
-753 VFELDGTPVSGAA
+753 VFELDGEAVSGAA
-766 REREIRQALHA
+766 REREISEALRA
-777 ALADPGSVRRDNRRL
+777 ALADPGAARRHDRRL
-792 AKRQLRHFETPT
+792 AKRQLRHFQTPT
-804 QVSFSDDSGSSRTIM
+804 RVEFSDDPGNARTVM
-819 EVIAGDRPGLLSVIG
+819 EVIAGDRPGLLSAIG
-834 WTLAD
+834 WALAD
-839 CEVRL
+839 CKVRL

-856 EDVFFLTDSGNRPLA
+856 EDVFFVTDAGNRALA
-871 PESFDAIRE
+871 PESFETIRKRVTAAIDA
-880 RVSAALDGLS
+880 ANGAS
-890 GPQPPVTGGKKATSS
+890 G
-905 PSSTG
+905 

>member
-1 MSSNYDLPDAESL
+1 VSTQLSDAPP
-14 ARLASAPAPH
+14 LAS
-24 LDGRQTLDSYREAL
+24 LDALAVPGSGPRQTIEAYRTAL
-38 RSARDSLASRFRDG
+38 ETARVGLAARFRDG
-52 VPASELVHQSA
+52 VAASELVRQSA
-63 AFLDALLSKAWSA
+63 GFIDVLLAKAWAA
-76 HDLPVDKGLALVAV
+76 HELPIEKGLALVAV

-97 LHPGSDVDLLIL
+97 LHPGSDIDLLIL
-109 VDKGSD
+109 VEKPRGTR
-115 HAAAIQAFITFLWD
+115 AQIQAFVTFLWD
-129 IGLEVGQSVRSIK
+129 IGLEVGQSVRSVK
-142 DCVRE
+142 ECVRE
-147 SKKDITVATNL
+147 SKNDITVATNL
-158 MEARLIAGD
+158 MEARRIVGD
-167 AALFERMRQATGA
+167 TKLFERMREATSGS
-180 GKLWPSRKFFEAKW
+180 KLWPSRKFFEAKW
-194 TEQRTR
+194 AEQRAR

-250 TESEYES
+250 TEAEYASLSE
-257 LTAGQ
+257 GQ
-262 SFLWQ
+262 EFLWQ
-267 VRFALHLL
+267 VRFALHVTTG
-275 AQRREDRLLFDY
+275 RHEDRLLFDY
-287 QRTLAEQFGYSDDDA
+287 QRTLAEEFGYSDDDA

-314 RTIMD
+314 RTIME

-339 APRTVKPINR
+339 ARRSVTPINR
-349 RFQAVNGFVEV
+349 RFQAVNGFIEV
-360 TNDNVFKRYPFA
+360 TDENVFKRYPFA

-394 RLIRAHRQLID
+394 RLIRDHRHLID
-405 EKFRADLRARSLFME
+405 DEFRADIRARSLFME

-469 LFVLQNIRAFAS
+469 LFVVQNIRAFAS
-481 PQRPEGMPR
+481 PERRQAMPR
-490 CPEIFARLPK
+490 CPELFARLPK

-525 MQLAMD
+525 MTLAMD
-531 FCLDHGLGQYDA
+531 FCTDHGLGQYDT

-562 RDITD
+562 KDITD
-567 PDVIKDFAQT
+567 PDVITDFAET

-609 LLGDLYDATSRALR
+609 LLGDLYESTTLALR

-632 ADLIAETQQEA
+632 AELIAETQQEA
-643 RRLLEDSNGI
+643 RRLLDESNG
-653 SNLAADLWSS
+653 SSDRADELWAS
-663 LGDDYFLRSTADEV
+663 LGDDYFLRSTADEI
-677 AWHTRAIVEA
+677 AWHTHAIVEA
-687 MVEADTDA
+687 TLDSSADA
-695 LPVALVRQ
+695 LPLALVRQ

-742 ADNGMTLNSYV
+742 ADNGMTLDSYV
-753 VFELDGTPVSGAA
+753 VFELDGKPVSGVA
-766 REREIRQALHA
+766 REREIRETLRKALVNPSA
-777 ALADPGSVRRDNRRL
+777 ARRENQRL
-792 AKRQLRHFETPT
+792 AKRQLRHFQTPT
-804 QVSFSDDSGSSRTIM
+804 QVRFSDDPRNGRTVM
-819 EVIAGDRPGLLSVIG
+819 EVIAGDRPGLLSAIG
-834 WTLAD
+834 WALAD
-839 CEVRL
+839 ARVRL

-871 PESFDAIRE
+871 AESFDGIRDRVAAAIDTANG
-880 RVSAALDGLS
+880 V
-890 GPQPPVTGGKKATSS
+890 K
-905 PSSTG
+905 

>member
-1 MSSNYDLPDAESL
+1 MNSRCDSPHADLLAELEAIAASVVDGHQMLQTYRGALTSARRSL
-14 ARLASAPAPH
+14 ACRFGEGAPAS
-24 LDGRQTLDSYREAL
+24 D
-38 RSARDSLASRFRDG
+38 
-52 VPASELVHQSA
+52 LVRQSA
-63 AFLDALLSKAWSA
+63 AIIDTVLAKSWSSQR
-76 HDLPVDKGLALVAV
+76 LPVDQSLALIAV

-109 VDKGSD
+109 TDKRGAFSER
-115 HAAAIQAFITFLWD
+115 IQSFVTFLWD

-158 MEARLIAGD
+158 MEARLIVGD
-167 AALFERMRQATGA
+167 ADLFERMRQATSA
-180 GKLWPSRKFFEAKW
+180 DKLWPSRRFFEAKL
-194 TEQRTR
+194 TEQRAR

-238 DTLHELVTHEFL
+238 DTLHELVTHDFL

-257 LTAGQ
+257 LTKGQ

-267 VRFALHLL
+267 VRFALHILTG
-275 AQRREDRLLFDY
+275 RREDRLLFDY
-287 QRTLAEQFGYSDDDA
+287 QRTLAEQFGYSDDDV

-339 APRTVKPINR
+339 APRSIKPINR
-349 RFQAVNGFVEV
+349 RFQAVNGFIEA
-360 TNDNVFKRYPFA
+360 TNKGVFKRYPFA
-372 LLEVFLIVQQHDELK
+372 LLEIFLIVQQHDELK

-394 RLIRAHRQLID
+394 RLIRDHRQLID
-405 EKFRADLRARSLFME
+405 EKFRADIRARSLFME

-444 LPVFGAIVGQ
+444 LPVFGAVVGQ

-469 LFVLQNIRAFAS
+469 LFVVQNIRAFAS
-481 PQRPEGMPR
+481 PDRPQAMRR
-490 CPEIFARLPK
+490 CAEIFARLPK

-525 MQLAMD
+525 MSLAMD
-531 FCLDHGLGQYDA
+531 FCTEHGLGQYDA

-609 LLGDLYDATSRALR
+609 LLGDLYESTTVALR

-632 ADLIAETQQEA
+632 AELISETQQEA
-643 RRLLEDSNGI
+643 RRLLNDSNGI
-653 SNLAADLWSS
+653 SDLAAELWAN
-663 LGDDYFLRSTADEV
+663 LGDDYFLRYTADEI

-687 MVEADTDA
+687 NADA
-695 LPVALVRQ
+695 LPLALVRQ

-721 AASTSVLGRLGLNIV
+721 AASTSVLGRLSLNIV

-742 ADNGMTLNSYV
+742 ADNGMTLDSYV
-753 VFELDGTPVSGAA
+753 VFELDGEPVCGAP
-766 REREIRQALHA
+766 REQEIAAALRA
-777 ALADPGSVRRDNRRL
+777 ALADPSAARRDNHRL
-792 AKRQLRHFETPT
+792 AKRQLRHFQTPT
-804 QVSFSDDSGSSRTIM
+804 QVSFSADSRNGRTVM

-834 WTLAD
+834 WALAD
-839 CEVRL
+839 CKVRL

-856 EDVFFLTDSGNRPLA
+856 EDVFFLTDAGNRPLA
-871 PESFDAIRE
+871 PHSFAAIGE
-880 RVSAALDGLS
+880 RVAAAIDAAN
-890 GPQPPVTGGKKATSS
+890 QPPVTGGKKATSS
-905 PSSTG
+905 PSSTP